1 MTQCAD
7 EPQDSC
13 PHSSLLSVVVAL
25 GAAPG
30 RCHCRPP
37 PMVGC
42 GKLRSPPPPPS
53 AVGTCRFQDMWL
65 DVLVWLLAHSLGGL
79 GWLGPLRCRGGGGL
93 LSVVGRLEPW
103 DPGRAPDIF
112 ILYPTDHVISESVCN
127 TEQI

>member
-1 MTQCAD
+1 MSTLQSTLCGGGAWCC
-7 EPQDSC
+7 SRTL
-13 PHSSLLSVVVAL
+13 SLQTTTHGGVWEIEV
-25 GAAPG
+25 
-30 RCHCRPP
+30 
-37 PMVGC
+37 
-42 GKLRSPPPPPS
+42 PPPPS